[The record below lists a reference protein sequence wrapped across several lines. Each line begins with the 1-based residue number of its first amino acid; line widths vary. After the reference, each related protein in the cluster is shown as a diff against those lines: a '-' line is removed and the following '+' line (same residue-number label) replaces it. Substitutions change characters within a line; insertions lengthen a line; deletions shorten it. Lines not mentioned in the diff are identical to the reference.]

1 MKIIHVLSDGTV
13 KDSIKGHKLKPENA
27 QEFYEILRREIERRI
42 RT

>member
-27 QEFYEILRREIERRI
+27 KEFYEILRREIERRI